1 MLPGFRF
8 LLAAIVLSTSILI
21 FGLGAAALLRAAHD
35 QFASNPYWNPAPDS
49 TFAHR
54 AEATRLVLAALRAE
68 TPADQQ
74 PSSNTG
80 IVNGA
85 PVFVFTQ
92 SEPSFASETATN
104 SRIEQASLTL
114 TPREDSVLQSNEA
127 ATSPSA
133 VDDTELTTA
142 QIPATPAP
150 TEASIVES
158 TSTVPPPSGSD
169 ERIVSVEQSS
179 KQPAEASGSEIAPAL
194 TESHIG
200 TPSGEST
207 LTSLDAEIGST
218 IAVLDSPSTIVDT
231 KPRAGITSL
240 KADQI
245 AMKKRL
251 QARQAAIRR
260 KIAARARQAKL
271 AAQRAADPLAQPF
284 TQSFPQPAAAR

>member
-49 TFAHR
+49 TFTHR

-80 IVNGA
+80 ITNGA

-92 SEPSFASETATN
+92 PEPPVASGTATK

-114 TPREDSVLQSNEA
+114 TPREDSALQSNEA
-127 ATSPSA
+127 PTSPSA
-133 VDDTELTTA
+133 ADDTELTTA
-142 QIPATPAP
+142 QVPATPAP
-150 TEASIVES
+150 TEASVVES
-158 TSTVPPPSGSD
+158 ASAVAATAGSH
-169 ERIVSVEQSS
+169 ERIVSVEQSPNHPT
-179 KQPAEASGSEIAPAL
+179 QASGSDISPVP
-194 TESHIG
+194 TETHSG

-218 IAVLDSPSTIVDT
+218 
-231 KPRAGITSL
+231 
-240 KADQI
+240 
-245 AMKKRL
+245 
-251 QARQAAIRR
+251 
-260 KIAARARQAKL
+260 
-271 AAQRAADPLAQPF
+271 
-284 TQSFPQPAAAR
+284 